1 MSKWAT
7 DEIKTLRANLKEAR
21 QEHQALEVQ
30 VRELRSTETSSKVHC
45 YVLFPKYNTHVN
57 HKFKVE
63 SLAQQLQL
71 SQAEVERT
79 NSELTSKADEFSK
92 YRRTKHSE
100 LANVQASYD
109 SLTQTHASTQATLKA
124 LQSAHT
130 AQTHQATQAL
140 EKIQSL
146 TSQLAVQE
154 AAYANEASG
163 LRKLVEMMEERE
175 KNAKHV
181 VETIEREWSEIGEK
195 AEGREAALRD
205 EVERERKGREIAEKR
220 AEQMEGLLERV
231 RRGELPIPGHGTPG
245 TPLRAPGTPDIMT
258 DGIIGLS
265 PTVAMASKAQRSGK
279 TFTEVYADYVRLQ
292 DEYARKSA
300 EYDHMD
306 RTLSSVLAQI
316 EERVRFISSNIS

>member
-1 MSKWAT
+1 M
-7 DEIKTLRANLKEAR
+7 
-21 QEHQALEVQ
+21 
-30 VRELRSTETSSKVHC
+30 
-45 YVLFPKYNTHVN
+45 
-57 HKFKVE
+57 
-63 SLAQQLQL
+63 
-71 SQAEVERT
+71 
-79 NSELTSKADEFSK
+79 
-92 YRRTKHSE
+92 
-100 LANVQASYD
+100 
-109 SLTQTHASTQATLKA
+109 
-124 LQSAHT
+124 
-130 AQTHQATQAL
+130 
-140 EKIQSL
+140 
-146 TSQLAVQE
+146 QE

-205 EVERERKGREIAEKR
+205 EVERERKGREIVEKR
-220 AEQMEGLLERV
+220 AEQMEGLLERM

-279 TFTEVYADYVRLQ
+279 TFTEVYSDYVRLQ

-316 EERVRFISSNIS
+316 EERVRVISSNILSDCFNYIFRHPFYLNNVRSTNAFNLRLHSWPLNLLKRSLIATIKRTSLKIMHRNYPSLCARTNYSKNNWQTLVDKCSRY